1 MQKADIII
9 RDGLLLTI
17 NSQMD
22 IIEDGAVAICG
33 NKIKALGTTEEI
45 TANFQAEKTI
55 LANGKIIMPG
65 LINAHTHIP
74 MTYFRGIADD
84 LPLQTWLQ
92 DYIWPTESRFLN
104 REFVYHAA
112 LHGAAEMIKN
122 GITLF
127 NDMYFL
133 GKESARAATEAGIRG
148 ILGEGL
154 LDIPLAGHKNAD
166 EVIDYVISAR
176 SEFAGNELIDF
187 TIAPHAVY
195 SCSRENLLKA
205 RKLAEEYNLLLHIHV
220 SETEQEVAD
229 AIRNFGKRPVYYLE
243 DLGFLEQDVIFA
255 HGIWV
260 DEWEIRIM
268 KKRSIAVAIT
278 TESHLKLASGFAPV
292 RSFLE
297 NGVTLCLGTDG
308 VSSNNNLDLLN
319 EMDFTAK
326 LHKAYNQ
333 DPTQLQA
340 AQVVRMVTID
350 AARALH
356 KDEILGSL
364 EPGKLADII
373 LLDTGTLEAQPM
385 YNPYS
390 HLVYTLNSSAVSTV
404 IINGRLVMEDRRLLT
419 VDESEL
425 IGRAKQYQQKICENL
440 KQ

>member
-1 MQKADIII
+1 MQKADIVI

-17 NSQMD
+17 NREMD
-22 IIEDGAVAICG
+22 IIENGAVAICG

-45 TANFQAEKTI
+45 TADFQAGKTI
-55 LANGKIIMPG
+55 FAKGKIIMPG

-148 ILGEGL
+148 IIGEGL

-166 EVIDYVISAR
+166 EVIDYVKSAR
-176 SEFAGNELIDF
+176 SEFAGSELIDF

-195 SCSRENLLKA
+195 SCSSANLIKA
-205 RKLAEEYNLLLHIHV
+205 RKLAEEFDLLLHIHV
-220 SETEQEVAD
+220 SETEQEVLD
-229 AIRNFGKRPVYYLE
+229 AIQKFGKRPVHYLE
-243 DLGFLEQDVIFA
+243 DLGFLEQNVIFA

-292 RSFLE
+292 RSYLE
-297 NGVTLCLGTDG
+297 NGVTVCLGTDG
-308 VSSNNNLDLLN
+308 VSSNNNLDLLT
-319 EMDFTAK
+319 EMDLTAK

-356 KDEILGSL
+356 KDEFLGSL

-373 LLDTGTLEAQPM
+373 LLDTNTLEAQPM

-404 IINGRLVMEDRRLLT
+404 IINGSLVMEERKLLT
-419 VDESEL
+419 VDEAEL
-425 IGRAKQYQQKICENL
+425 IGRAGDYRQMIRENL
-440 KQ
+440 NL